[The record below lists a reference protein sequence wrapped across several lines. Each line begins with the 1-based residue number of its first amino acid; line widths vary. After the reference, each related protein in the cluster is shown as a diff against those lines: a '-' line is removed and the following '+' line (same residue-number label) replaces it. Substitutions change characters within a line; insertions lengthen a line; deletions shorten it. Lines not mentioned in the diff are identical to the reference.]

1 MTATNS
7 MEPSRPL
14 NIPPSNILIVRLG
27 SMGDIL
33 HMLPAVVTLKKNF
46 PGARLTWVIESRWAE
61 LLRGN
66 HYIDRVVPLDLSR
79 WRRRWWSA
87 QNWNEF
93 LAACRDLRDS
103 RFDLTLDFQGLIK
116 SAILAR
122 IARPGC
128 LIGFHA
134 GLLREGIVTL
144 LYSRIVSSDSR
155 HMVDQNLD
163 LVAAVGATPRVVEF
177 PLPECRPEGDLPAG
191 DFILTSPLAG
201 WAAKQWPAGHYAHLA
216 QRLYESLGWP
226 LVINCAPGEEGKV
239 SPILDQARTACRLNI
254 SSITGLIGAT
264 SRARA
269 VLGLDSGP
277 LHLADA
283 MGKPGVALYGPTD
296 PARNGPYG
304 PTVVALRAPGARTT
318 HERIKAVAPSMQAL
332 DPERVFEALKTQ
344 IARYSILESHR

>member
-1 MTATNS
+1 
-7 MEPSRPL
+7 MESGPPL

-46 PGARLTWVIESRWAE
+46 PAARLTWIIESRWAE

-66 HYIDRVVPLDLSR
+66 PYIDRVVPLDLSR

-87 QNWNEF
+87 QNWSEF
-93 LAACRDLRDS
+93 LAARRELRAA

-116 SAILAR
+116 SATLAK
-122 IARPGC
+122 IARPGY
-128 LIGFHA
+128 LVGFHA
-134 GLLREGIVTL
+134 DLLREGIVTL
-144 LYSRIVSSDSR
+144 LYSRIINSESR

-163 LVAAVGATPRVVEF
+163 LVAAVGATRRVVEF
-177 PLPECRPEGDLPAG
+177 PLPECAPEGDLPSG

-201 WAAKQWPAGHYAHLA
+201 WAAKQWPASHYAHLA
-216 QRLYESLGWP
+216 QRLYEGLGWR
-226 LVINCAPGEEGKV
+226 LVINCAPGEESKV
-239 SPILDQARTACRLNI
+239 SPILEQARTACCLNV
-254 SSITGLIGAT
+254 SSIAGLIGAT

-304 PTVVALRAPGARTT
+304 STVVALRAPGAETT
-318 HERIKAVAPSMQAL
+318 HERIKTVAPSMQAL
-332 DPERVFEALKTQ
+332 DPERVLEALETQ